1 MIFKTKKEL
10 LLALLPMFLRTMNAK
25 EIVLDFQNGETADIV
40 LINKIFENKCLE
52 RFEYSDKHFCTID
65 GILYSADKKILKRC
79 PKGRTGE
86 VIIPDGVKEIEYG
99 AFQYCQISSVKMP
112 DSLRCIKGNAFSTCC
127 NLKSVDFGNGL
138 KEIGDVY
145 SGYIGYIFCSCKNL
159 KTLKLPSQ
167 IKYIGPSAFYNS
179 GLETIE
185 LPKNIE
191 GIEIDAFQC
200 SDIVN
205 VKLNNCLSESVLL
218 SGLFVQTIV
227 PEDEDSTVV
236 EINLP
241 DDTLY
246 IPRYLGDCDMDILCN
261 YVKETENP
269 VPLIMSYTYGDGIV
283 NPGAF
288 NDIAVKRYLYL
299 LENKREKEM
308 EKVLVKRIQSNFS
321 QISRF
326 LIKMGRESDLQRLI
340 LSDIATNDILCNA
353 LEQIEDVASRAYILE
368 HLKAKKESSFV
379 I

>member
-1 MIFKTKKEL
+1 M
-10 LLALLPMFLRTMNAK
+10 
-25 EIVLDFQNGETADIV
+25 
-40 LINKIFENKCLE
+40 
-52 RFEYSDKHFCTID
+52 
-65 GILYSADKKILKRC
+65 
-79 PKGRTGE
+79 
-86 VIIPDGVKEIEYG
+86 IIPDGVKEIEYG
-99 AFQYCQISSVKMP
+99 AFQSCYYIDSVKMP
-112 DSLRCIKGNAFSTCC
+112 DSLRQIKSEAFSCC
-127 NLKSVDFGNGL
+127 FNLKTVDFGDGL
-138 KEIGDVY
+138 KEIGAVY
-145 SGYIGYIFCSCKNL
+145 SGNIFCSCKNL

-191 GIEIDAFQC
+191 GIGINAFQC

-218 SGLFVQTIV
+218 SGLFAQTIV

-261 YVKETENP
+261 YIKETENP

-283 NPGAF
+283 NPDAF

-299 LENKREKEM
+299 LENKKEGQM
-308 EKVLVKRIQSNFS
+308 EEILIKRIQSNFP
-321 QISRF
+321 QILQF
-326 LIKMGRESDLQRLI
+326 LIKTNRESDLQRLI
-340 LSDIATNDILCNA
+340 LSDIATNDILCNV
-353 LEQIEDVASRAYILE
+353 LEQIDDVASRAYILE
-368 HLKAKKESSFV
+368 HLKTKKNSSFV

>member
-10 LLALLPMFLRTMNAK
+10 LLTLLPMFLRTMNAK

-40 LINKIFENKCLE
+40 LINKIFENKRLE
-52 RFEYSDKHFCTID
+52 RFEYSDKRFCTID
-65 GILYSADKKILKRC
+65 GILYSADKKVLKRC

-112 DSLRCIKGNAFSTCC
+112 DSLRCIKGNAFSTC
-127 NLKSVDFGNGL
+127 
-138 KEIGDVY
+138 
-145 SGYIGYIFCSCKNL
+145 KNL

-191 GIEIDAFQC
+191 GIGIDAFQC

-283 NPGAF
+283 NPDAF